1 MERLKTFIKREAVI
15 LLCGSVITGFILVL
29 CKVFAH
35 ISLELYGEGSLQYVF
50 DIQAETFLYI
60 FCMMMIFALTFIN
73 IANLIG
79 KVILDIIAKEVK

>member
-1 MERLKTFIKREAVI
+1 MERLKTFIKREAAI

-79 KVILDIIAKEVK
+79 RVILDAIAKEK

>member
-1 MERLKTFIKREAVI
+1 MERLKTFIKREAAI

-73 IANLIG
+73 ITNLISR
-79 KVILDIIAKEVK
+79 VILDAIAKEK